1 MPERSDMKRRTGS
14 GREEGGRGGG
24 PKARKALTAR
34 ASTADLQEQV
44 ATLARELKEA
54 REGQTA
60 TSEVLQAI
68 SSSSGDLNP
77 VFKAILENATRIC
90 EAKFG
95 NLLLYDGGVFRR
107 VAMHNA
113 PAAWAADWQR
123 DPRRYRASSRFIYR
137 VAHTQQFVHVD
148 NVALEAPDEPILK
161 LAGARTILIVPML
174 QESELLG
181 AVGIYRL

>member
-1 MPERSDMKRRTGS
+1 MQRRGQS
-14 GREEGGRGGG
+14 GQPTKVRRGE
-24 PKARKALTAR
+24 PKARKAPTGHVPAVNL
-34 ASTADLQEQV
+34 DEQV
-44 ATLARELKEA
+44 ATPTRELKEA
-54 REGQTA
+54 GERQTA